1 MAVRTMVPL
10 LVTLSLVAGCKTGHC
25 RRQSEAPA
33 EAKPLEATDATAPA
47 KPVAGDRV
55 FIFKYDGSL
64 QCKMGKPIDVDV
76 MAKELKGITIYS
88 SQKKPDGLMHIQVC
102 GSATGI
108 ANVYEIPA
116 SSLKAAEG
124 KGFKKWSFE

>member
-1 MAVRTMVPL
+1 MRTFAPL
-10 LVTLSLVAGCKTGHC
+10 IVILSVVAGCKTGHC

-33 EAKPLEATDATAPA
+33 EAKPLEATDATAPS
-47 KPVAGDRV
+47 KPAAGDRV
-55 FIFKYDGSL
+55 FVYKYDGGL
-64 QCKMGKPIDVDV
+64 QCKMGKPVEVDV

-88 SQKKPDGLMHIQVC
+88 STKKPDGLMHIQVC

-116 SSLKAAEG
+116 TSFRQAES